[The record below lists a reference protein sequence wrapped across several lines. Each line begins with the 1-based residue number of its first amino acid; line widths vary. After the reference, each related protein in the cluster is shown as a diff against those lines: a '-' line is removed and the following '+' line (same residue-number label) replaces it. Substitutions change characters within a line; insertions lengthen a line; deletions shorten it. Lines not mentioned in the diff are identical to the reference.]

1 MEQANVILDFVL
13 IFVAIWMIFAARRS
27 GLGGVIGTTLTFI
40 TIGALVLGLA
50 HLIETITVEQ
60 LGWDIVLVELVHRV
74 LILVGFIFLAFGFQG
89 LGKMRQTA

>member
-13 IFVAIWMIFAARRS
+13 IFVAIWMIFAARSS

-60 LGWDIVLVELVHRV
+60 LGWDIVLVELVHRI
-74 LILVGFIFLAFGFQG
+74 LILAGFVFLAIGFQG
-89 LGKMRQTA
+89 LGKMRQTT